1 MNEQRHFFFSI
12 SDQIVR
18 VDKLQNYCNNQSCLF
33 QNIAHIFFSQG
44 IKIYLL
50 QIQMSKICKN
60 RCTNKTITKKED
72 RCFTHC
78 KKIQMLNSA
87 VSNSVY

>member
-1 MNEQRHFFFSI
+1 
-12 SDQIVR
+12 
-18 VDKLQNYCNNQSCLF
+18 
-33 QNIAHIFFSQG
+33 
-44 IKIYLL
+44 
-50 QIQMSKICKN
+50 MSKICKN